1 MLNRR
6 TFLHSLGAGAAL
18 PFAPAFAAQPST
30 SPRTMASE
38 KPFVDLA
45 IATICT
51 DGFGNQGH
59 EPAFRLLPQT
69 GFRNVEFNLW
79 YPNTLTPSYLA
90 TIASRCEAT
99 GLHPIS
105 LQGTGFGAEGRSGV
119 IKDIGHK
126 LSLMYGCLQLG
137 CRRIKCT
144 GAGRDTQG
152 GLKAVIEVCRDL
164 APAAKELNVLVT
176 LENHAKNVLENIADY
191 EEIFAAIDSPYVGM
205 CLDTGH
211 FEGVGIDLHEVVEKF
226 HSRILHVDLKDCRRR
241 GAGHDTV
248 PFGEGVTDF
257 KAFLDHL
264 LSKSYSGYLVVEQAW
279 AEPKEPVVEN
289 LRKAREMFEPYL
301 KPAAL

>member
-6 TFLHSLGAGAAL
+6 TFLQSLGAGAAL
-18 PFAPAFAAQPST
+18 PFAPALAAPSSAARPPMT
-30 SPRTMASE
+30 PET
-38 KPFVDLA
+38 PFVDLA

-59 EPAFRLLPQT
+59 EPAFRLIPQI
-69 GFRNVEFNLW
+69 GFRNVEFNVW
-79 YPNTLTPSYLA
+79 YPNTITPSYLA

-99 GLHPIS
+99 GLRPIS
-105 LQGTGFGAEGRSGV
+105 LQGTGFGGEGRSGV
-119 IKDIGHK
+119 IKDVGHK
-126 LSLMYGCLQLG
+126 LSLMYGCRQLG

-144 GAGRDTQG
+144 GAARDTQG
-152 GLKAVIEVCRDL
+152 GLKAVIEVCREL
-164 APAAKELNVLVT
+164 APAAKELDVLVT

-191 EEIFAAIDSPYVGM
+191 EEIFAAIDSPYIGM

-211 FEGVGIDLHEVVEKF
+211 FEGVAVDLHEVIEKF
-226 HSRILHVDLKDCRRR
+226 HSRILHVDLKDCRKR

-264 LSKSYSGYLVVEQAW
+264 LSKNYSGYLIVEQAW
-279 AEPKEPVVEN
+279 AEPKEPIVEN
-289 LRKAREMFEPYL
+289 LRKAREMFAPYI
-301 KPAAL
+301 KR

>member
-1 MLNRR
+1 MLTRR
-6 TFLHSLGAGAAL
+6 SFLQGLGAGAAL
-18 PFAPAFAAQPST
+18 PLTSTFAAPSA
-30 SPRTMASE
+30 ASRPPTTPE

-45 IATICT
+45 IATLCT
-51 DGFGNQGH
+51 DGFGNRGH
-59 EPAFRLLPQT
+59 EPAFRLIPQI
-69 GFRNVEFNLW
+69 GFRNVEFNVW
-79 YPNTLTPSYLA
+79 YPNTITPSYLA

-99 GLHPIS
+99 GLRPIS

-119 IKDIGHK
+119 IKDVGHK
-126 LSLMYGCLQLG
+126 LSLMYGCRQLG

-152 GLKAVIEVCRDL
+152 GLKAVIEVCREL
-164 APAAKELNVLVT
+164 APAAKELDVLVT

-211 FEGVGIDLHEVVEKF
+211 FEGVAVDLHEVIEKF
-226 HSRILHVDLKDCRRR
+226 HSRILHVDLKDCRKR

-264 LSKSYSGYLVVEQAW
+264 LSKRYTGYLVVEQAW
-279 AEPKEPVVEN
+279 SEPKEPVVEN
-289 LRKAREMFEPYL
+289 LRKAREMFEPYI
-301 KPAAL
+301 KR